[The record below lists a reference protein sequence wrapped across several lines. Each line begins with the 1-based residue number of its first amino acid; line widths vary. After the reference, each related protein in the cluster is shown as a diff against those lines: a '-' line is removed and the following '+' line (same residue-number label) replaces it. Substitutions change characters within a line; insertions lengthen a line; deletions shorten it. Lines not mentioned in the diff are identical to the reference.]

1 MKSLLA
7 HVVAVLALASGGQA
21 AEPDAVI
28 VLHGLGRTDRSM
40 SPLASRL
47 TEAGFRV
54 HNMRYPSTDEEPAA
68 LIAQLGLRVA
78 QCCDSAPRLHFVGH
92 SLGGLITRAFLAE
105 SEPENLGRVV
115 MIAPPNH
122 GSQIVD
128 AFGDSALFEWVL
140 GPTASQLGTDPDDFP
155 QSLPPPRYEL
165 GVIAGDASMNPVGS
179 SMLPGEDDGAVTVE
193 SAKLSGMTDFV
204 TVPYTHTFIMRSEDV
219 ARLTIHFLRHGRFHS
234 PAGERGD
241 EAQ

>member
-7 HVVAVLALASGGQA
+7 YVVALLALASGGQA
-21 AEPDAVI
+21 AEPEAVI
-28 VLHGLGRTDRSM
+28 VLHGLGRTARSM

-47 TEAGFRV
+47 ADAGFRV
-54 HNMRYPSTDEEPAA
+54 HNMGYPSTGEEPAA
-68 LIAQLGLRVA
+68 LVEQLGLRVA
-78 QCCDSAPRLHFVGH
+78 QCCDGAPRMHFVGH

-128 AFGDSALFEWVL
+128 ELGDSALFEWAL

-155 QSLPPPRYEL
+155 GRLPPPRYEL
-165 GVIAGDASMNPVGS
+165 GVIAGVTSTNPVGS
-179 SMLPGEDDGAVTVE
+179 SILPGEDDGTVTVE
-193 SAKLSGMTDFV
+193 SAKLPGMTDFV
-204 TVPYTHTFIMRSEDV
+204 TVPHSHTFIMRSEDV
-219 ARLTIHFLRHGRFHS
+219 ARLTIHFLRHGRFPPS
-234 PAGERGD
+234 STGRGD
-241 EAQ
+241 EAP